1 MFLIIVELNY
11 RPMNACLPARQGL
24 RRNPAIRQDYEI
36 PRLVQ

>member
-24 RRNPAIRQDYEI
+24 RRNPAI
-36 PRLVQ
+36 